1 MNSGIVLMA
10 WQALSKQ
17 MDSFLILSRYVA
29 QQCSKPV
36 SLLGDQKG
44 LRMIKVGGLHH
55 SWLSLEKGH
64 CMKHNLLFYFQLSSW
79 SEVLDLQVGVEW
91 FLRRTGAAATAHLEV
106 FFLQSRTFFYLFRRR
121 AGSSEAE
128 REWSILTYNSTFSH
142 HRFHFWSSSLLSLA
156 RGLYSSLFPY
166 KGAPP
171 IKKKV
176 FFRALPKLPNWSLI
190 IDHWSGDRPRQSGS
204 PPWSFPVPR
213 WTNASH

>member
-1 MNSGIVLMA
+1 MLKIDWRYLHHLSHIDLDPMNSGTVLMA

-17 MDSFLILSRYVA
+17 MDSFLFLSRYVA

-64 CMKHNLLFYFQLSSW
+64 CIKHNLLFYFQLSSW

-106 FFLQSRTFFYLFRRR
+106 FF
-121 AGSSEAE
+121 
-128 REWSILTYNSTFSH
+128 
-142 HRFHFWSSSLLSLA
+142 
-156 RGLYSSLFPY
+156 
-166 KGAPP
+166 PP
-171 IKKKV
+171 IKN
-176 FFRALPKLPNWSLI
+176 FFLSFSKAGGFIRSRAGVEHPDIQFHFLPSQVPLLI
-190 IDHWSGDRPRQSGS
+190 IIITFTSQGS
-204 PPWSFPVPR
+204 LFLVISI
-213 WTNASH
+213 